1 MSKKLSTWRINRIR
15 GSRADR
21 LGRVQAPDSDT
32 AINLAIKKYDITDP
46 QEQSV
51 SRRCRMDRRREPI
64 SLVEFVVYLVVI
76 VALLIALVWFR
87 A

>member
-46 QEQSV
+46 QEQK
-51 SRRCRMDRRREPI
+51 R
-64 SLVEFVVYLVVI
+64 
-76 VALLIALVWFR
+76 IA
-87 A
+87 AMPDG